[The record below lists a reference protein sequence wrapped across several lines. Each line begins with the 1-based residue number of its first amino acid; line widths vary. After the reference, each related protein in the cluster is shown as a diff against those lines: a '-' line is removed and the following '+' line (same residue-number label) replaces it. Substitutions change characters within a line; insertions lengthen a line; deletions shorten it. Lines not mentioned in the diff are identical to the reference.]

1 LSHCIQLVT
10 SVSSLIHSF
19 LYCSFA
25 PNVQAEH
32 AALTAKIEALEAQQL
47 QVPLESEK
55 SSTDPRESEEI
66 AELKAER
73 DSLVAKM
80 NVMET
85 E

>member
-1 LSHCIQLVT
+1 M
-10 SVSSLIHSF
+10 
-19 LYCSFA
+19 
-25 PNVQAEH
+25 QAEH
-32 AALTAKIEALEAQQL
+32 AALMAKIEALEAQQL
-47 QVPLESEK
+47 QVPLESEE
-55 SSTDPRESEEI
+55 SSTGPLKSEEI

>member
-1 LSHCIQLVT
+1 
-10 SVSSLIHSF
+10 
-19 LYCSFA
+19 
-25 PNVQAEH
+25 VQAEH

>member
-1 LSHCIQLVT
+1 M
-10 SVSSLIHSF
+10 
-19 LYCSFA
+19 
-25 PNVQAEH
+25 QAEH

-47 QVPLESEK
+47 QVPLESEE
-55 SSTDPRESEEI
+55 SSTDPLKSEEI